1 MEDLPR
7 LARDSDKKDVLSFC
21 KKTFSW
27 GDYIHEVWDS
37 WITEGNLIVIE
48 NEQIPISMTHAA
60 FYPDEK
66 MIWIEGIRVDKN
78 FRKNGIAQ
86 KMISYLEKTAKL
98 KNCKIS
104 RMLIASENEPSLT
117 LAKKIGYK
125 IISKWNYFSLES
137 RLIDEETGIT
147 SDTCMDSI
155 DSFDQKNSHF
165 IESWRWI
172 PLTDQRLK
180 KLNSEKKIFCQ
191 KDNEKVTSLGIITES
206 KSFENTIILQL
217 VSGTNSENMI
227 KFTQNLAYQKNY
239 SKIRILTEL
248 ESLPSIQNLENKFP
262 FYLMEKKL

>member
-1 MEDLPR
+1 MEDFPR
-7 LARDSDKKDVLSFC
+7 LARDSDKKDVLNFC

-86 KMISYLEKTAKL
+86 KMISYLEKTAKSQ
-98 KNCKIS
+98 NCEIS
-104 RMLIASENEPSLT
+104 RMLIASENEPSLS
-117 LAKKIGYK
+117 LAKKLGYK

-137 RLIDEETGIT
+137 KLIDEETGIT
-147 SDTCMDSI
+147 SDTCIDSI
-155 DSFDQKNSHF
+155 DSFSQKNSHF

-191 KDNEKVTSLGIITES
+191 KDNEKIITLGIITES
-206 KSFENTIILQL
+206 KSFENTIILEL

-227 KFTQNLAYQKNY
+227 NFTQNLAYQKNY

-248 ESLPSIQNLENKFP
+248 ESLPQIKNLENKFP
-262 FYLMEKKL
+262 FYLMEKKF